1 MGLRILMISDVYF
14 PRVNGVSTSIKT
26 FRNKLSELGH
36 EVTLIAPEYGPYDT
50 SDDLLIRIPSR
61 YLPMDPED
69 RLMRR
74 KDILSLTEDLRRKQF
89 DIIHVQT
96 PFLAHYV
103 GVQLSKALG
112 IPVVESY
119 HTYFEE
125 YLYHYLPFLPRSWM
139 RFAARWFTRRQCN
152 KVDALV
158 VPSDAMRTVILDYGV
173 KRPTHIIPT
182 GVEEIYLDWQGPANF
197 RATHD
202 IAEDRPLMVHIG
214 RVAHEKNIDFLF
226 RVLDQ
231 VRQSIPNVLMVI
243 AGEGPA
249 LGHLKSLARKMGLG
263 EHLLFVGYLDR
274 DTTLKECYN
283 AGNAFVFASRTETQG
298 LVLLEAMAI
307 GTAVVST
314 AVMGTRDI
322 LKPEKGALVAEEDV
336 GDFAGKLI
344 RLLNDT
350 ELQKRL
356 GAEAHE
362 YARTWSSEEMALKM
376 LGFYQETIEAN
387 QKP

>member
-74 KDILSLTEDLRRKQF
+74 KDILALTEGLRRKQF
-89 DIIHVQT
+89 DVIHVQT

-125 YLYHYLPFLPRSWM
+125 YLYHYLPLLPRSWM

-158 VPSDAMRTVILDYGV
+158 VPSEAMRTVILDYGV

-182 GVEEIYLDWQGPANF
+182 GVEEIYLDWKGPANF

-231 VRQSIPNVLMVI
+231 VRQTIPDVLMVI

-249 LGHLKSLARKMGLG
+249 LGHLNNLARKMGLG

-307 GTAVVST
+307 GTPVVST

-336 GDFAGKLI
+336 GDFADKLI

-356 GAEAHE
+356 GTEAHD
-362 YARTWSSEEMALKM
+362 YACTWSSEEMALKM
-376 LGFYQETIEAN
+376 QGFYQETIEAS

>member
-1 MGLRILMISDVYF
+1 MISDVYF

-50 SDDLLIRIPSR
+50 CDDLLIRIPSR

-74 KDILSLTEDLRRKQF
+74 RDILALTEDLRRKQF

-158 VPSDAMRTVILDYGV
+158 VPSEAMRDVILGYGV

-182 GVEEIYLDWQGPANF
+182 GVEDIYLDWQGPENF

-214 RVAHEKNIDFLF
+214 RVAYEKNIDFLF

-231 VRQSIPNVLMVI
+231 VRNKIPDVLMVI

-249 LGHLKSLARKMGLG
+249 LDHLKNLSWKMGLDA
-263 EHLLFVGYLDR
+263 HLLFVGYLDR
-274 DTTLKECYN
+274 ETTLKECYS

-307 GTAVVST
+307 GTPVVST

-336 GDFAGKLI
+336 EDFAGKLI

-350 ELQKRL
+350 ELQKQL
-356 GAEAHE
+356 GDEAHE

-376 LGFYQETIEAN
+376 LGFYQEAIDAS
-387 QKP
+387 QRP

>member
-1 MGLRILMISDVYF
+1 MDLRILMISDVYF

-74 KDILSLTEDLRRKQF
+74 RDILALTDELRSKQF

-103 GVQLSKALG
+103 GVQLSKSLG

-158 VPSDAMRTVILDYGV
+158 VPSEAMRDVILDYGV
-173 KRPTHIIPT
+173 ERPTHIIPT
-182 GVEEIYLDWQGPANF
+182 GVEEVYLDWQGPANF
-197 RATHD
+197 RASHD
-202 IAEDRPLMVHIG
+202 IPEDRPLMVHIG

-226 RVLDQ
+226 RVLDR
-231 VRQSIPNVLMVI
+231 VRQSITNVLMVI

-249 LGHLKSLARKMGLG
+249 LGHLKNLARKMGL
-263 EHLLFVGYLDR
+263 EEQLLFVGYLDR
-274 DTTLKECYN
+274 ETTLKECYE

-307 GTAVVST
+307 GTPVVST

-322 LKPEKGALVAEEDV
+322 LKPEKGALVAEENV
-336 GDFAGKLI
+336 EDFAGKLI

-356 GAEAHE
+356 GAEGHD

-376 LGFYQETIEAN
+376 LGFYQETIDAR
-387 QKP
+387 QQP

>member
-74 KDILSLTEDLRRKQF
+74 KDILALTEDLRRKQF

-125 YLYHYLPFLPRSWM
+125 YLYHYLPLLPRSWM

-158 VPSDAMRTVILDYGV
+158 VPSEAMRTVILDYGV

-182 GVEEIYLDWQGPANF
+182 GVEEIYLDWKGPANF

-231 VRQSIPNVLMVI
+231 VRQTIPDVLMVI

-249 LGHLKSLARKMGLG
+249 LGHLNNLARKMGLG

-307 GTAVVST
+307 GTPVVST

-356 GAEAHE
+356 GTEAHD
-362 YARTWSSEEMALKM
+362 YACTWSSEEMALKM
-376 LGFYQETIEAN
+376 LGFYQETIEAS